1 MIQLVCLKKIT
12 LDCVLTRP
20 LANRECVDNLIFVE
34 FLVAVEEEEG
44 DGHAREEERKLPITH
59 YFLPHVRSRYPHAS
73 PNPPSLKHLNSIC
86 LIVKFRSE
94 KANGRKISKRISDPF
109 HLHLRIRVSFKH

>member
-1 MIQLVCLKKIT
+1 M
-12 LDCVLTRP
+12 LTRP

-34 FLVAVEEEEG
+34 FLVAEEKEEEG

-109 HLHLRIRVSFKH
+109 HLHLRIRVSLVE